1 MTDKEYINGIATLIV
16 NYRRA
21 ELTKPL
27 DVAHVKK
34 WVEQFETDERSVVL
48 RETFYA
54 LSRYYIKEERI
65 HAFLERVLG
74 QITENRNINDIV
86 FVSVQEKGYS
96 QLLIYKYIETKGA
109 FIFQSKKFIDASKLY
124 VYIDD
129 GLYSGRRTRDDI
141 RKLISLL
148 PQGAHLQV
156 YYMVAFSNGFE
167 YWSNRLSEEAAE
179 KEVYVEFFCE
189 IKYINDRTKKLAN
202 YEFLWPDI
210 SCRNEKSV
218 VNFEKKLMQTGK
230 MYYLYCYNKDNA
242 GVSSSAET
250 NKQLTAIFLKYG
262 IRIVN
267 QVKSSK
273 FLPLGFG
280 YPLSFGFGAFCAN
293 DWNIPNNSPLVL
305 WWGDIDDPG
314 TMVGSWYP
322 LLPRRDNKK
331 LYQEICQFEKDL
343 SLAGNANVLKT
354 VYRLSEDEYRTNI
367 EANQGWGDMLKHIDI
382 YAPARMRKMSNLY
395 QYMKGLDMDVI
406 KIIQTVMYIG
416 RDYSYEKDIERY
428 YASCENAESSE
439 VKNISLKVD
448 DPELLLAVWMEDLT
462 WVKGWKG
469 KSIEIEQIYSKILR
483 LPEYLKRAFEILG
496 IQ

>member
-141 RKLISLL
+141 RKLIGLL

-218 VNFEKKLMQTGK
+218 VNFEKNL
-230 MYYLYCYNKDNA
+230 C
-242 GVSSSAET
+242 
-250 NKQLTAIFLKYG
+250 KQEKCIIYIAI
-262 IRIVN
+262 
-267 QVKSSK
+267 
-273 FLPLGFG
+273 
-280 YPLSFGFGAFCAN
+280 
-293 DWNIPNNSPLVL
+293 
-305 WWGDIDDPG
+305 
-314 TMVGSWYP
+314 
-322 LLPRRDNKK
+322 
-331 LYQEICQFEKDL
+331 
-343 SLAGNANVLKT
+343 
-354 VYRLSEDEYRTNI
+354 
-367 EANQGWGDMLKHIDI
+367 
-382 YAPARMRKMSNLY
+382 
-395 QYMKGLDMDVI
+395 I
-406 KIIQTVMYIG
+406 KIMQ
-416 RDYSYEKDIERY
+416 
-428 YASCENAESSE
+428 A
-439 VKNISLKVD
+439 
-448 DPELLLAVWMEDLT
+448 
-462 WVKGWKG
+462 
-469 KSIEIEQIYSKILR
+469 
-483 LPEYLKRAFEILG
+483 
-496 IQ
+496 